1 MMMKY
6 FMSFVLFA
14 SALSLVTAVDCESSK
29 NGNGEC
35 LPFRNLREADKGDFD
50 RMGVEYD
57 RDVTQKTLDNLLAM
71 LEKQASFTGGASVTL
86 KEHNVQTASR
96 ALRAGED
103 DETVAISLF
112 HDVFE
117 DLAVKNHG
125 ELSAAMLAPWI
136 SPKSQW
142 LLAHHEIFQGYYYF
156 HYYGVSNTT
165 RDMFQNHPY
174 YNWTATWCELYDQ
187 AAFDPTYESEP
198 LEKLIPSV
206 QRVLSKPQ
214 YWWNPN
220 HPKAGAVSLKD
231 EFEEEQAAGSSNA
244 AAGVKAAASS
254 CQDTWTCY

>member
-1 MMMKY
+1 MMNYNSMMY
-6 FMSFVLFA
+6 HLFLSALLFGGGTHHSLVAA
-14 SALSLVTAVDCESSK
+14 SAPVSNKHTGNDEDCAAT
-29 NGNGEC
+29 
-35 LPFRNLREADKGDFD
+35 FRNLREATKSDFD

-57 RDVTQKTLDNLLAM
+57 KDVTQKTLSNLIHM
-71 LEKQASFTGGASVTL
+71 LEKQASFFGGASVSL

-96 ALRAGED
+96 AMRTGED
-103 DETVAISLF
+103 DETITMSLF

-125 ELSAAMLAPWI
+125 ELSSALLAPWI

-156 HYYGVSNTT
+156 DYYGGDKNL
-165 RDMFQNHPY
+165 RDRYIDHPF
-174 YNWTATWCELYDQ
+174 YNWTVTWCELYDQ
-187 AAFDPTYESEP
+187 ASFDPGYESEP

-206 QRVLSKPQ
+206 ERILARPQ

-231 EFEEEQAAGSSNA
+231 DMTTGESATTTIPVDSLA
-244 AAGVKAAASS
+244 
-254 CQDTWTCY
+254 